1 MSTTVNVSA
10 LSYDSKRDA
19 KVFAEL
25 MAKAYTLANDLI
37 SVIPNVKTSSVKV
50 NKFGATKSGLV
61 QVDGRDCAWDPN
73 GTLTFADKEVTPANL
88 KVNTQLCA
96 EDLDKILSQA
106 TYASVK
112 RGEVPPTI
120 EEAILESL
128 QNAVGVDNESFIWTA
143 SVSGGAPLDGIIT
156 QAVADAATN
165 SGAGTEF
172 TSANTVTGT
181 TITSANVMGEV
192 IKVYD
197 KIPQAVLD
205 ANDNAASKYDEVK
218 IYVSPKTFRFLM
230 QALSSTDARTDNNV
244 QLPAFTKEGDAKN
257 LRIFYLGIEIVK
269 AGVGDN
275 TMFAAQVGNLVLA
288 TNLLE
293 DANLRGKMG
302 TNPDTEEILY
312 IKGKYR
318 LAATYVYGT
327 ECVLYA

>member
-61 QVDGRDCAWDPN
+61 QVDGRNCAWEPN
-73 GTLTFADKEVTPANL
+73 GTLDFSEKEIIPANF

-128 QNAVGVDNESFIWTA
+128 QNAVGVDNEGFIWTA
-143 SVSGGAPLDGIIT
+143 SKTGGAAVDGIIT
-156 QAVADAATN
+156 QAAAD
-165 SGAGTEF
+165 SDVVK
-172 TSANTVTGT
+172 VTGT

-197 KIPQAVLD
+197 AIKQEVLD
-205 ANDNAASKYDEVK
+205 ANDKAASKYDEVK

-293 DANLRGKMG
+293 DANLSGKMG

>member
-61 QVDGRDCAWDPN
+61 QVDGRDCAWEPN
-73 GTLTFADKEVTPANL
+73 GTLDFSEKEIIPANF

-128 QNAVGVDNESFIWTA
+128 QNAVGIDNEAFIWTA
-143 SVSGGAPLDGIIT
+143 AKTSGAAVDGIIT
-156 QAVADAATN
+156 QAAAD
-165 SGAGTEF
+165 SE
-172 TSANTVTGT
+172 VTKVSGT

-197 KIPQAVLD
+197 AIKQEVLD
-205 ANDNAASKYDEVK
+205 ANDKAASKYDEAK

-293 DANLRGKMG
+293 DANLIGKMG
-302 TNPDTEEILY
+302 NNPDTEEILY

-318 LAATYVYGT
+318 LAATYVYGN